1 MNPKMTLAMGR
12 AVKKVLAGMPV
23 HKAAAQESVWP
34 QSIYAAL
41 KREGLPLPRS
51 KNKGGAK

>member
-41 KREGLPLPRS
+41 KREGLPLPRN
-51 KNKGGAK
+51 KNKGSAK